1 MARVVIVEDHPTVRE
16 GVKRILSGGTEFSVV
31 GEAADGEEALDI
43 LRNTPCDVVILDI
56 TLPKKDGL
64 EVLSQMKLEMPG
76 KPVLVLSMHPEDE
89 YASRML
95 HAGAHGYI
103 TKDAAC
109 ADLLGALRKVARG
122 GRYMS
127 SALAEKVA
135 LGVLDYRERPAA
147 DLLSRREYQ
156 ILAMISS
163 GETVTEIANELNLS
177 VKTVSTYRSR
187 ILEKLALRNNAEL
200 TRYAI
205 KQQVSLTALPEV
217 ANRNVTRGS
226 AA

>member
-16 GVKRILSGGTEFSVV
+16 GVKRILSGETEFSVV

-95 HAGAHGYI
+95 RAGAHGYI

-109 ADLLGALRKVARG
+109 SDLLGALRKVAHG

-127 SALAEKVA
+127 SALTEKVA

-163 GETVTEIANELNLS
+163 GKTVTEIANELNLS

-205 KQQVSLTALPEV
+205 KQQVSLPPLPEV